1 MGKIIEISERHL
13 IPLKEDVES
22 DKYTIGSEKS
32 APIGISYSHVCGSDV
47 DENVELEVNASDID
61 LSSFK
66 KQDKLTSRL
75 WDDDGKL
82 DSRVRL
88 KLLDI
93 ADDFWDFVNI
103 KWVKPYGIILTG
115 SICNY
120 NWSSYSDI
128 DLHLIADFHEIDDK
142 TEFVRT
148 YLDSKKNEWNDMH
161 NQLEIR
167 GYKVELYVQDIGE
180 EAESNG
186 IYDLESNEWI
196 KKPSHDAIK
205 PIELN
210 KYPIKDKAAD
220 IMTIIDDMYDAL
232 SSTDD
237 KHNIEVIG
245 DDASYLWKKIK
256 SMRKKSLDKHGES
269 GNGNIVYKLLRREGY
284 IDKLF
289 DLMSITYD
297 KVNSIDEGVI
307 IKEYLDKNYN
317 APLVNYFKNA
327 DKMSDEDKAID
338 LAYNF
343 DYLIQDFMNEYDI
356 DDDIDEYD
364 VDAFAEVLADYDM
377 YEEFIR
383 YCERNADDQDL
394 PSWCHEMYCRV
405 VKNEWCIHFGNDSQ
419 SIAENGFTSGTDN
432 IEKLGITGRKDNM
445 GVGYN
450 FAYLVNDRNV
460 DLSKYGD
467 EAVIFRTSGVLVYH
481 FGDEEHQVI
490 FWGPYAHDFI
500 PIKQGYGGYDDYE
513 VYGLNGQVLYSGKPS
528 EIANWASTNLGQY
541 RKQILYSK
549 NGIVPKPRKH
559 FYTDNGEFKSYV
571 ARDIPKSYNVT
582 YEVFNRNNVKQYLDS
597 VKRFSLNEE
606 VVADGNSEH
615 NPYAKRWR
623 KERQLLKDFL
633 CNYGKVMT
641 SKENGK
647 EYKVYYDTMLS
658 QMIGVNYCI
667 CIQWDEV
674 KMKPS
679 STIYVRA
686 LDKFTNRRFNANFD
700 ARGKDNEYG
709 TNNDIG

>member
-1 MGKIIEISERHL
+1 MGKIIGISERHL
-13 IPLKEDVES
+13 IPLKENVES
-22 DKYTIGSEKS
+22 DKYTIGTEKS
-32 APIGISYSHVCGSDV
+32 APIGGSYSHVCGSDV
-47 DENVELEVNASDID
+47 DENVELEVNASDVD

-66 KQDKLTSRL
+66 KQDKLSPKL
-75 WDDDGKL
+75 WGDDGKL

-93 ADDFWDFVNI
+93 ADDFWDFVDI

-148 YLDSKKNEWNDMH
+148 YLDSKKNEWNEMH
-161 NQLEIR
+161 SQLEIK
-167 GYKVELYVQDIGE
+167 GYKVELYVQDVGE

-186 IYDLESNEWI
+186 VYDLESNDWI

-210 KYPIKDKAAD
+210 KYPIKNKAAD

-245 DDASYLWKKIK
+245 DDASYLWHKIK

-269 GNGNIVYKLLRREGY
+269 GNGNIVYKSLRREGY

-297 KVNSIDEGVI
+297 KVNSIDESVM
-307 IKEYLDKNYN
+307 IKEYLD
-317 APLVNYFKNA
+317 
-327 DKMSDEDKAID
+327 
-338 LAYNF
+338 
-343 DYLIQDFMNEYDI
+343 
-356 DDDIDEYD
+356 
-364 VDAFAEVLADYDM
+364 
-377 YEEFIR
+377 
-383 YCERNADDQDL
+383 C
-394 PSWCHEMYCRV
+394 
-405 VKNEWCIHFGNDSQ
+405 
-419 SIAENGFTSGTDN
+419 
-432 IEKLGITGRKDNM
+432 
-445 GVGYN
+445 
-450 FAYLVNDRNV
+450 
-460 DLSKYGD
+460 
-467 EAVIFRTSGVLVYH
+467 
-481 FGDEEHQVI
+481 
-490 FWGPYAHDFI
+490 
-500 PIKQGYGGYDDYE
+500 
-513 VYGLNGQVLYSGKPS
+513 
-528 EIANWASTNLGQY
+528 
-541 RKQILYSK
+541 
-549 NGIVPKPRKH
+549 
-559 FYTDNGEFKSYV
+559 
-571 ARDIPKSYNVT
+571 
-582 YEVFNRNNVKQYLDS
+582 

-623 KERQLLKDFL
+623 QERQLLKDFL

-667 CIQWDEV
+667 CIQWDET

-686 LDKFTNRRFNANFD
+686 LDKFTNRRFDANFD
-700 ARGKDNEYG
+700 TRGKDNEYG
-709 TNNDIG
+709 TNDDIN